1 MLKKGHGRV
10 LLAIGFLLSA
20 TRCFGVQTG
29 ACVLSFILLVGMFFN
44 GDSEETCNNKFKMHF
59 LQIVCNTDLKFAM
72 SINTPASKLIC
83 EIVHGNTAK
92 KGSELSRKELIKNS
106 KEDLWVIPQ
115 DLLTDLRQ
123 LSKELIWGYGFTT
136 PGSAVQR

>member
-1 MLKKGHGRV
+1 MLKKGRGRV

-44 GDSEETCNNKFKMHF
+44 GDSEETCNNTFKMHF

-72 SINTPASKLIC
+72 STNTPASKLIC